1 MQGSKCHY
9 LHLYIETARVSEE
22 PKKEPIKFK
31 PPMCLPKLKWLP
43 WSFWDLREVLKHF
56 DEVISEHDMIKPF
69 FFPKIIWRL

>member
-31 PPMCLPKLKWLP
+31 PPMCLPQTQIVPMELSGLERNP
-43 WSFWDLREVLKHF
+43 PTL
-56 DEVISEHDMIKPF
+56 
-69 FFPKIIWRL
+69 